1 MYGVGA
7 DATPIHLR
15 GWWRWPAILWQRSL
29 AGMRPTVLLADQ
41 VLTLDA
47 VVTVYAPGAVTIEGA
62 EIRAVGPPPERLDGK
77 IVDLRG
83 SVLLP
88 GLVNTHTHSPMWIF
102 RGLTEDV
109 PRGEWLTGW
118 LLPLEQRLGPDDLRR
133 GAMAGCLELLLNG
146 VTTIADRYGHM
157 DAVASAVD
165 TSGLRAVVGHSLF
178 DRTADVDLAASE
190 RLIERFGTDPAR
202 SRVWAG
208 LAPHA
213 TDTCGPDLLRRVRT
227 LADRSSARVFIHVA
241 QSEEEVATVMSRGA
255 AGCASYLDAL
265 GLLAPD
271 VVAAHA
277 TYLPDVEADLLG
289 RRGTA
294 VAHCPSSNAKL
305 EGRVAPIAR
314 MRRAGA
320 VVGLGTDAACCN
332 NGMDMFEEMKI
343 AGLLNKVAADDPTVF
358 PALHVLRMATSEAA
372 RVLGIDHLVGT
383 LEPGKRADIIAVRT
397 RSARLQPWR
406 DPVANLVYAARGCDV
421 TAVFV
426 DGRQLVSKGRPVYLD
441 PERILANAAQATGR
455 LADVRA

>member
-1 MYGVGA
+1 VS
-7 DATPIHLR
+7 PS
-15 GWWRWPAILWQRSL
+15 PV
-29 AGMRPTVLLADQ
+29 VLLADQ

-47 VVTVYAPGAVTIEGA
+47 AATIHAPGAVTVEGA
-62 EIRAVGPPPERLDGK
+62 EIRAVGPPPERPAGE

-88 GLVNTHTHSPMWIF
+88 GLVNSHTHSPMWLF

-109 PRGEWLTGW
+109 PRGEWLTGR
-118 LLPLEQRLGPDDLRR
+118 LLPLERRLGPDDLRS
-133 GAMAGCLELLLNG
+133 GALAGCLELLQNG

-157 DAVASAVD
+157 DAVATAVEA
-165 TSGLRAVVGHSLF
+165 SGLRAVVGHSLY
-178 DRTADVDLAASE
+178 DRTAEADLALSE

-213 TDTCGPDLLRRVRT
+213 TDTCGPDLLRRVRR
-227 LADRSSARVFIHVA
+227 LANRTGAHVFIHVA
-241 QSEEEVATVMSRGA
+241 QSEEEVRTVVARGA
-255 AGCASYLDAL
+255 AGCAGYLDAL

-277 TYLPDVEADLLG
+277 TYLSDAEADLVG
-289 RRGTA
+289 SRGTA

-320 VVGLGTDAACCN
+320 IVGLGTDAACCN
-332 NGMDMFEEMKI
+332 NGMDLFEEMKV
-343 AGLLNKVAADDPTVF
+343 AGLLNKVAADDPAAL
-358 PALHVLRMATSEAA
+358 PALDLLRAATSEAA
-372 RVLGIDHLVGT
+372 RALGIDHLVGT

-397 RSARLQPWR
+397 RSPRLLPWR
-406 DPVANLVYAARGCDV
+406 DPVANLVYATRGSDV
-421 TAVFV
+421 VAVLV
-426 DGRQLVSKGRPVYLD
+426 DGRQLVRGGRAMHLD
-441 PERILANAAQATGR
+441 SERILADAERAAGR
-455 LADVRA
+455 LVDVRV